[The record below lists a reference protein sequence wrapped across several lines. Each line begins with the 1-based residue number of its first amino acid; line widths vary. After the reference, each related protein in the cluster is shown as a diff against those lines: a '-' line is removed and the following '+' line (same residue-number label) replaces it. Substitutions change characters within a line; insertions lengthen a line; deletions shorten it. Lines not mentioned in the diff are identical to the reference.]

1 MEILEIIGSVLL
13 LITSIL
19 IIIFVLAQNSG
30 SDGMGA
36 LSGSSDSLSGARDN
50 SNEAKAARI
59 TKILAVVFFVL
70 SLAVWVIGI
79 VK

>member
-13 LITSIL
+13 LITSLL

-36 LSGSSDSLSGARDN
+36 LSGSSDLSGAREN
-50 SNEAKAARI
+50 STEAKAAKI
-59 TKILAVVFFVL
+59 TKVLAIVFFVL
-70 SLAVWVIGI
+70 SLAVWVVGI

>member
-13 LITSIL
+13 LITSLL

-36 LSGSSDSLSGARDN
+36 LSGSSDLSGAREN
-50 SNEAKAARI
+50 SNEAKAAKI
-59 TKILAVVFFVL
+59 TKVLAIVFFVL
-70 SLAVWVIGI
+70 SLAVWVVGI